1 MYKQV
6 LSLKKNI
13 TMKKVT
19 IFSALALMAATVFVS
34 CKKDD
39 APQQPAVNA
48 TVFAASGDIN
58 AKLTD
63 YRNLLGSTLNTA
75 PGATG
80 GRREIN
86 WDAVP
91 PSFTNVGNFPLDFF
105 GSADPALANGRK
117 RGFVLLGGSTF
128 RVDSTDFADI
138 DPSFAGMFDAFSPKK
153 LFAYMGNTVTQAV
166 FKVPGTNTE
175 ASVKGFGVI
184 FSGVDNDKSTYIEYF
199 NGDKSLGVYYAPV
212 RAAGSSFS
220 FLGVHFPDEKV
231 TKVKITVGSATL
243 NSGTKDVTAGGS
255 ADLVV
260 MDDFL
265 YSEPVSLQ

>member
-1 MYKQV
+1 
-6 LSLKKNI
+6 
-13 TMKKVT
+13 MKKAT
-19 IFSALALMAATVFVS
+19 MFSVLILMAATILVS

-39 APQQPAVNA
+39 APQQPAVRA
-48 TVFAASGDIN
+48 DVFVASGDIN
-58 AKLTD
+58 AKLTE
-63 YRNLLGSTLNTA
+63 YRNRLGATLNTA
-75 PGATG
+75 PGAVG

-91 PSFTNVGNFPLDFF
+91 PSFTNVQNFPLDFF
-105 GSADPALANGRK
+105 GSADPALPNGRK
-117 RGFVLLGGSTF
+117 RGFVLLGGANF

-138 DPSFAGMFDAFSPKK
+138 STDFPGMFDAFSPKK
-153 LFAYMGNTVTQAV
+153 LFAYTTNVVTQAV
-166 FKVPGTNTE
+166 FKVPGTATD

-199 NGDKSLGVYYAPV
+199 NGDKSLGIYYAPV
-212 RAAGSSFS
+212 RSAGSSFS

-231 TKVKITVGSATL
+231 TKVKITVGNATL
-243 NSGTKDVTAGGS
+243 SSGTKDVTAGGS

-265 YSEPVSLQ
+265 YDEPVSLP

>member
-1 MYKQV
+1 MIPFNKK
-6 LSLKKNI
+6 LKHTK
-13 TMKKVT
+13 MKKVT
-19 IFSALALMAATVFVS
+19 ILSVLALAATTLFTS

-39 APQQPAVNA
+39 TVQEPAVKANLF
-48 TVFAASGDIN
+48 TASGDIN

-63 YRNLLGSTLNTA
+63 FRNQLGTTLNTA

-91 PSFTNVGNFPLDFF
+91 AALTNVNNFPLDFF

-117 RGFVLLGGSTF
+117 RGFVLLGGANF
-128 RVDSTDFADI
+128 RVDSTDFI
-138 DPSFAGMFDAFSPKK
+138 DLDASFGAQFDAFSPKK
-153 LFAYMGNTVTQAV
+153 LFAYTTNVVTEAV
-166 FKVPGTNTE
+166 FKVPGSTTD
-175 ASVKGFGVI
+175 ATIKGFGVI
-184 FSGVDNDKSTYIEYF
+184 FSGVDNPQSTYIEYF
-199 NGDKSLGVYYAPV
+199 NGSKSLGVYYAPV
-212 RAAGSSFS
+212 RAVGSSFS
-220 FLGVHFPDEKV
+220 LLGVYFPDEKI

-243 NSGTKDVTAGGS
+243 ASGIRDISVGGT

-265 YSEPVSLQ
+265 YDEPVAKL